1 MNDLSPRELPKLTDE
16 YTDRPGRDQPV
27 PREIMRGLDRC
38 CPCREHVEDARDGW
52 QMFFAIVSS
61 VASCLLCPAH
71 LPGLLGA
78 ILARLSVSHAAH
90 WWTSLLVSLPLVFI
104 SSFRSAQNQRFGQL
118 FMTVLGVLMFYAV
131 SWYGD
136 QLVLNVGGAALVL
149 LAPFYDRLRR
159 YRRES

>member
-1 MNDLSPRELPKLTDE
+1 MNALPPRELPKLTDE
-16 YTDRPGRDQPV
+16 YVDRPDRDQPV
-27 PREIMRGLDRC
+27 PREVMRGLGRC
-38 CPCREHVEDARDGW
+38 CPCSEHVEDARDGW
-52 QMFFAIVSS
+52 QVFFAITSS

-78 ILARLSVSHAAH
+78 ALTWLSVSHAAH
-90 WWTSLLVSLPLVFI
+90 TWISLLFALPLVLI
-104 SSFRSAQNQRFGQL
+104 SSVRSATNWRFGQFFL
-118 FMTVLGVLMFYAV
+118 TLLGVFLLYAV

-136 QLVLNVGGAALVL
+136 QLALNVGGAALVL